1 MCKRLGNKG
10 TATVE
15 TGIIIPVIL
24 FVIVLIIRLYIRLI
38 DEGAV
43 FGNTYKELYLY
54 GVESDEQYVEDEMN
68 EMLSVVVLDKDS
80 SYGVN
85 VNSANGVV
93 SMVSSYNEHTL
104 RSSTEYNKCTSRLR
118 RWQVYGD
125 VICE

>member
-1 MCKRLGNKG
+1 MRKRLDDKG
-10 TATVE
+10 SATVE
-15 TGIIIPVIL
+15 ISLIIPVIL

-54 GVESDEQYVEDEMN
+54 GVEADEQYVEDKMN
-68 EMLSVVVLDKDS
+68 ELLSVAVLDKES
-80 SYGVN
+80 SYGVS
-85 VNSANGVV
+85 VSSTNGVV
-93 SMVSSYNEHTL
+93 AMISNYNEHTL

>member
-1 MCKRLGNKG
+1 MCKRLENKG
-10 TATVE
+10 SATVE
-15 TGIIIPVIL
+15 TSIIIPVIL

-54 GVESDEQYVEDEMN
+54 GVESGEQYVEDEMN
-68 EMLSVVVLDKDS
+68 EMLSMVVLDKDS

-85 VNSANGVV
+85 VNSTSGVV